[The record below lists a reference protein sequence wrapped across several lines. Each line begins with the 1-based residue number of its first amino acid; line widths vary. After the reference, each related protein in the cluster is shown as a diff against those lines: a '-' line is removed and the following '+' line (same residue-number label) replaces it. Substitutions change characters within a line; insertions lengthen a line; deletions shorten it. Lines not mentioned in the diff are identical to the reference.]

1 MQVAVEETE
10 FGKEEE
16 GLTELPEITDDMWAF
31 IRNAER
37 SRSMV
42 LVDAFKIQ
50 ITCKDIETLQGLN
63 WLNDEV
69 INFYMQVNM

>member
-50 ITCKDIETLQGLN
+50 ITCKDIETLQGQN